1 MYMSPFTSRRITYQ
15 TLGEQLRALRT
26 SEGLSVSDVS
36 AAIRVRQEYI
46 AALEAGHYTVL
57 PSGIYIRNFL
67 KEYAT
72 FLGVSWKRV
81 ITLYE
86 KEMRAFAQHIEKG
99 KYFAKQ
105 GPSLRAVV
113 VPKLLRIGLLST
125 LMFVVFLYIGFSVY
139 TTFAPPRLIVSEP
152 FDNLIVQ
159 DHVLHVIG
167 STDSASQVMIN
178 GQSVPV
184 QASGGFEQRVS
195 LHDGLNTIVITAQN
209 KHSRTRTV
217 SRQVVVEPSS

>member
-1 MYMSPFTSRRITYQ
+1 LTV
-15 TLGEQLRALRT
+15 
-26 SEGLSVSDVS
+26 SEVS
-36 AAIRVRQEYI
+36 AAIRIRQEYI
-46 AALEAGHYTVL
+46 TALESGHYTVL

-81 ITLYE
+81 LALYE

-105 GPSLRAVV
+105 VPSLRAVV
-113 VPKLLRIGLLST
+113 IPKLFRIGLLST
-125 LMFVVFLYIGFSVY
+125 LIFVVFLYISFSVY

-159 DHVLHVIG
+159 EYVLQVTG
-167 STDSASQVMIN
+167 STDAESQVMIN

-184 QASGGFEQRVS
+184 QMNGVFEQRVS
-195 LHDGLNTIVITAQN
+195 LHDGLNTIVITAHN
-209 KHSRTRTV
+209 KHSRTQTV